1 MHTRSFA
8 LGCVDGELSREALL
22 ESIAAWLRFFG
33 LSGVQEGVVFRCDAE
48 PYMRTLLVDT
58 LDKYKSFHGP
68 VEQFAPGR
76 HAPAAERGVR
86 TLRELGDSI
95 LIELQ
100 DFGVSLR
107 NHHRAFALLY
117 AHCCHTHNRYN
128 RTEGSELSPLQRLRG
143 NQHKPHQIYAF
154 GSTVCVQANAL
165 AGLILGR
172 FAFGAYLGP
181 VMGKTS
187 HLASVRVTDGS
198 MKLVQ
203 ASSIK
208 AIVPLRYDVELL
220 GSLGRR
226 VVGGLR
232 DRPPALGDPNDP
244 DLKTVP
250 LSLVPG
256 GNPPASFFEEHGK
269 TKR

>member
-1 MHTRSFA
+1 MQHEVQIDQFFKLQKRFVVLVHTRSFA

-48 PYMRTLLVDT
+48 PYMRTLLVEA
-58 LDKYKSFHGP
+58 LDKYRSFHGP

-117 AHCCHTHNRYN
+117 IC
-128 RTEGSELSPLQRLRG
+128 SLLSHPQSLQ
-143 NQHKPHQIYAF
+143 PH
-154 GSTVCVQANAL
+154 
-165 AGLILGR
+165 
-172 FAFGAYLGP
+172 
-181 VMGKTS
+181 
-187 HLASVRVTDGS
+187 
-198 MKLVQ
+198 
-203 ASSIK
+203 
-208 AIVPLRYDVELL
+208 
-220 GSLGRR
+220 
-226 VVGGLR
+226 
-232 DRPPALGDPNDP
+232 
-244 DLKTVP
+244 
-250 LSLVPG
+250 
-256 GNPPASFFEEHGK
+256 
-269 TKR
+269 